1 MTNNSPF
8 DDERRNIA
16 ELLRDW
22 PPTVVDAVIEEMLA
36 LWNAQE
42 MREQITWRWNSRLRT
57 TIGRAMLEDMI
68 LELNPLLLG
77 RNPEEMRGV
86 VVHELAHLV
95 TTKRY
100 GFTVNPHGAEWKSL
114 MRVSGESTRATHTLN
129 VDGLRAKP
137 TRRRRRRKIRIL
149 PFMLLALLLPL
160 VSCVSAP
167 LQSGTVSF
175 RGEVDLGEPGA
186 VLLDDGFGDSWY
198 GDLRV
203 FELDQL
209 AVEESEVGGF
219 RVMFRIQET
228 QAQEFSDFTAGCVGR
243 KMAIVVDGVLLS
255 APTVLERLTRSGAI
269 SGGSAGYTK
278 AEAEA
283 LIAQIQDSE

>member
-8 DDERRNIA
+8 EDERRNIA

-22 PPTVVDAVIEEMLA
+22 PPTVVDAVIEEMLG
-36 LWNAQE
+36 LWNAEE
-42 MREQITWRWNSRLRT
+42 MRAQITWRWNSRLRT
-57 TIGRAMLEDMI
+57 TIGRAMLEDMV

-100 GFTVNPHGAEWKSL
+100 GFTVNPHGAEWKAL
-114 MRVSGESTRATHTLN
+114 MRASGESTRATHTLN
-129 VDGLRAKP
+129 VDGLRAKKP
-137 TRRRRRRKIRIL
+137 RRRRRRKLRIL

-160 VSCVSAP
+160 VSCAGQP
-167 LQSGTVSF
+167 AQSGTIHF

-186 VLLDDGFGDSWY
+186 VLLDDGFGDVWF
-198 GDLRV
+198 GDLRA
-203 FELDQL
+203 FELDR
-209 AVEESEVGGF
+209 VSMRESDAGGF
-219 RVMFRIQET
+219 VVLFRVNEEQAAEFRN
-228 QAQEFSDFTAGCVGR
+228 FTGGCVGR
-243 KMAIVVDGVLLS
+243 KMAIVVDGKLLA
-255 APTVLERLTRSGAI
+255 APTVQERLNRSGAI
-269 SGGSAGYTK
+269 TGGANGYSK